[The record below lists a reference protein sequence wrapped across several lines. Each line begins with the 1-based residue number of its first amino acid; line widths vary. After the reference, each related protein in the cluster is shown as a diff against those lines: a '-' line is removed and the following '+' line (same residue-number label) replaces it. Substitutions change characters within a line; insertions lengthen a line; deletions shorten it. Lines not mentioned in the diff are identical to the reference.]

1 MDYGG
6 ESWHESG
13 WYDLNKAVSLLND
26 LVEQSEAYPEDEE
39 ITVEV
44 TDLEHFYPRPFA
56 KELFEFLRDLNDPA
70 YLLEPVE
77 PLSDAWDQTG
87 DYLGMWEIYLH
98 YLYDHEGFKQLPR
111 GDNMYSEF
119 EDTSPAIY
127 DSLSEFA
134 QNAVEEMGEM
144 PEAWIA
150 NYVDWDGLGESLMHG
165 GDVSIVELESMR
177 GIGVYWYR

>member
-1 MDYGG
+1 
-6 ESWHESG
+6 
-13 WYDLNKAVSLLND
+13 
-26 LVEQSEAYPEDEE
+26 
-39 ITVEV
+39 
-44 TDLEHFYPRPFA
+44 
-56 KELFEFLRDLNDPA
+56 
-70 YLLEPVE
+70 
-77 PLSDAWDQTG
+77 
-87 DYLGMWEIYLH
+87 
-98 YLYDHEGFKQLPR
+98 
-111 GDNMYSEF
+111 MYSEF

-177 GIGVYWYR
+177 GIGIYWYR